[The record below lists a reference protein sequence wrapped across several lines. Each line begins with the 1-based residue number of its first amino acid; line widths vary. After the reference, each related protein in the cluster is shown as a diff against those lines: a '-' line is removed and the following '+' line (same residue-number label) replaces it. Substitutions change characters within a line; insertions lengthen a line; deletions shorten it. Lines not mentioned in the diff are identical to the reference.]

1 MGSVDPDRLVPP
13 APLSPQ
19 HQSGSFQCAEVSLE
33 RWLKERAR
41 QNDAQGASKTYVVA
55 AGWEVVAYYCL
66 SAGSVVRAEAPP
78 TTRRN
83 MPDPIPVILLGRLA
97 VHEAWSG
104 KGIGTGLLKDA
115 VLRSLAAS
123 KTLGAR
129 ALLCHAISPE
139 ARRFYL
145 KHGFIESAVDPMTV
159 MLNLTPL
166 AASTKTR
173 A

>member
-1 MGSVDPDRLVPP
+1 
-13 APLSPQ
+13 
-19 HQSGSFQCAEVSLE
+19 
-33 RWLKERAR
+33 
-41 QNDAQGASKTYVVA
+41 
-55 AGWEVVAYYCL
+55 
-66 SAGSVVRAEAPP
+66 
-78 TTRRN
+78 

-145 KHGFIESAVDPMTV
+145 KHGFIESASAVDPMTV

>member
-1 MGSVDPDRLVPP
+1 
-13 APLSPQ
+13 
-19 HQSGSFQCAEVSLE
+19 
-33 RWLKERAR
+33 
-41 QNDAQGASKTYVVA
+41 
-55 AGWEVVAYYCL
+55 
-66 SAGSVVRAEAPP
+66 
-78 TTRRN
+78 

-145 KHGFIESAVDPMTV
+145 KHRFIESAVDPMTV